1 MSATEGSLASLDGT
15 IAPAAE
21 TLIPVTDEGLIRG
34 DGIFEVIRLYDGRPF
49 RLEAHLDRLERS
61 GAGIRL
67 PVDRATITS
76 EVTELLAAAG
86 SGPAHQ
92 AVRIMLTR
100 GGRRIILTE
109 AMHHIPPVTRL
120 ATVTYAPT
128 RVLDN
133 IKSLSYAANML
144 MGRLAREQG
153 ADEALAVT
161 PHGRVLEAP
170 TSSIFWVTDG
180 AVHTPPLSEHILASI
195 TRAFV
200 IEVIAATGIAGG
212 QVTEAPVGLAELL
225 GADETFL
232 TSTLREVQPVSA
244 IDTTTFPAPGPVTA
258 EVAAAV
264 RAEIDRWRSAADP
277 AA

>member
-1 MSATEGSLASLDGT
+1 VSGPEVSLASLDGE

-21 TLIPVTDEGLIRG
+21 TFIPVTDEGLIRG
-34 DGIFEVIRLYDGRPF
+34 DGIFEVMRLYDGRPF

-61 GAGIRL
+61 GAEIRL
-67 PVDRATITS
+67 PVNRAVIRA
-76 EVTELLAAAG
+76 ELAALLAAAG
-86 SGPAHQ
+86 TGPAHQ

-109 AMHHIPPVTRL
+109 AMPRIGAATSL
-120 ATVTYAPT
+120 ASVTYAPT

-144 MGRLAREQG
+144 LGRLARERG
-153 ADEALAVT
+153 ADDALAVT

-170 TSSIFWVTDG
+170 TSSIFWIAGG

-195 TRAFV
+195 TRALV

-212 QVTEAPVGLAELL
+212 QVIEEPVTLAELL
-225 GADETFL
+225 GADEAFL
-232 TSTLREVQPVSA
+232 ASTLREVQPVRA
-244 IDTTTFPAPGPVTA
+244 IDATTLPAPGPLTG
-258 EVAAAV
+258 EIAAAV
-264 RAEIDRWRSAADP
+264 SAAIDDWRSEPDSGA
-277 AA
+277 